1 MGRFLTTRRSEW
13 APGLAILATAIGIG
27 SLIGVSL
34 GQRSWA
40 VYVGLI
46 ALVLL
51 GFAGLD
57 RLRGRRRAADAPRT
71 RGKLRVIQGA
81 KGNAYDLASDDRTD
95 SQRYLM

>member
-1 MGRFLTTRRSEW
+1 MARFLTTRRSEW
-13 APGLAILATAIGIG
+13 VPGLAVLATAVGIG

-46 ALVLL
+46 AIALL
-51 GFAGLD
+51 GVSLLE
-57 RLRGRRRAADAPRT
+57 RLLSKRRRAEAPRS
-71 RGKLRVIQGA
+71 RGKLRVIQGGKNA
-81 KGNAYDLASDDRTD
+81 AYDLASDDRTD

>member
-1 MGRFLTTRRSEW
+1 MSRFLTTRRSEW
-13 APGLAILATAIGIG
+13 VPGLAILATAVGIG

-34 GQRSWA
+34 GQRSWL

-51 GFAGLD
+51 GVGLLERLLSKRRAPEPPRARG
-57 RLRGRRRAADAPRT
+57 RLRIVQGVQKAP
-71 RGKLRVIQGA
+71 
-81 KGNAYDLASDDRTD
+81 YDLATDDRTD